1 VDLPAI
7 IFQKDHLA
15 RFEEVVEKEW
25 LITNGLGSYAATTV
39 PGINTRKY
47 HGLLVAALNPPGD
60 RTVCLAK
67 LDEDIIIA
75 NTTYRLG
82 ANQFRNQIF
91 PDGHKYIT
99 QFTLNPYPSYRY
111 EIDNIE
117 VVKTIFLPQLKNAVA
132 ITYHIKN
139 QKDTAIKVRLYPLL
153 SCRYFHNVID
163 RFRVPLNFIQESNDK
178 DVQVRFMRPEAT
190 VVCRITE
197 GCFVEGVNWVERLFY
212 RDEALR
218 GEADLDDLFQ
228 PGYFELQVPAK
239 AEKDFAVTCAASL
252 EEKTAGETLD
262 FIGTTYQQIKQC
274 YITELSGKAVLLA
287 DFYQTHSDVPQSEWL
302 NMSLLA
308 ADSFIVQSWSG
319 QKSVIAGYYWFEPW
333 GRDSFI
339 SLAGLL
345 LITGRFAEAKDTLQ
359 NFMRYFKD
367 GLIPNFVADKTG
379 IPIYNTVDGT
389 LWYVNAVHQYL
400 KYTQDYE
407 FVREVLW
414 ENLKEIIVHHQ
425 KGTLFGIQLDSDGLL
440 MHGPRLTWMDA
451 VVEGDMITPRAG
463 KAVEIQALWYNTLKI
478 MEHLAE
484 KFDEP
489 PLAEQYADMAEQTR
503 RSFNEKYWNPKQGCL
518 FDVLESDGAD
528 ASIRP
533 NQIFAVSLDY
543 TMLNKETS
551 RQIVEVVYR
560 EHVTPH
566 GLRTLS
572 VDDPKFLDKCAG
584 DRHSRDAAYHNGTI
598 WPWLLGPYITAYLKT
613 NNYSS
618 QAKKQALDTLIR
630 PLFTEDIYQNSLG
643 TINEIYDCKPPNTPR
658 GCIAQAWSI
667 AEPLRAY
674 IEDILQTQP
683 NNKTTTKNSVM
694 DVNRAC

>member
-1 VDLPAI
+1 MDLPAI

-15 RFEEVVEKEW
+15 RFEDVVEKEW
-25 LITNGLGSYAATTV
+25 LITNGLGSYAAATV

-67 LDEDIIIA
+67 LDEDIITA

-91 PDGHKYIT
+91 PDGYKYIT

-111 EIDNIE
+111 EIDNVE

-139 QKDTAIKVRLYPLL
+139 QKDTAVKVRLYPLL

-163 RFRVPLNFIQESNDK
+163 RFRVPLNFSQESSDK
-178 DVQVRFMRPEAT
+178 DFQVRFMRPEAT

-228 PGYFELQVPAK
+228 PGYFEFQVPAK
-239 AEKDFAVTCAASL
+239 SEKEVAVTCDASL
-252 EEKTAGETLD
+252 EEKTAGETLNS
-262 FIGTTYQQIKQC
+262 IGTTYQQIKQL
-274 YITELSGKAVLLA
+274 YTMELSGKTVLLA
-287 DFYQTHSDVPQSEWL
+287 DFYQTHPEVPQSEWL

-308 ADSFIVQSWSG
+308 ADSFIVQNWSG

-345 LITGRFAEAKDTLQ
+345 LISGRFAEAKDTLQ
-359 NFMRYFKD
+359 NFIRYFKD

-484 KFDEP
+484 KFEDHL
-489 PLAEQYADMAEQTR
+489 LAKQYVDMAEQTR

-551 RQIVEVVYR
+551 RQIVEVVNR

-584 DRHSRDAAYHNGTI
+584 DRRSRDAAYHNGTI

-618 QAKKQALDTLIR
+618 QAKKQVLDTLIR

-643 TINEIYDCKPPNTPR
+643 TINEIYDCKPPNIPR

-683 NNKTTTKNSVM
+683 NNKTTKQQ
-694 DVNRAC
+694 